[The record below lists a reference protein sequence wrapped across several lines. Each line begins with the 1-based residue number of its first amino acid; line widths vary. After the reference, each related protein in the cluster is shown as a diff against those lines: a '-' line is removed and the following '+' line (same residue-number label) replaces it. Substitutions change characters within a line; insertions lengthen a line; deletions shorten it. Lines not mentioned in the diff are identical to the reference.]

1 MLHHYTNTKGNKST
15 TVMAMPSIRGENNKA
30 GQNSNHAS
38 YFCGEYRKFNDP
50 SHKTHDLYEK
60 NDLSCT

>member
-1 MLHHYTNTKGNKST
+1 
-15 TVMAMPSIRGENNKA
+15 MAMPSIRGENNKA